1 MQNKWYA
8 TYDSGK
14 QAIVH
19 PGCFPTLSSGQHSQ
33 LQSAMTIFLFCIHG
47 TTVNYSTQKYSL
59 RRLSIWSFWSS
70 LSLNVFSI
78 LLWRFSLQLCYNQE
92 GCLITA
98 VYRDLPLRTPL
109 HRISV
114 IYYLSSWFQY
124 LVFNSSPPAPTRLQY
139 RHVSQCLCRYWVLCT
154 CWTNRNLRVYYSLR
168 DE

>member
-1 MQNKWYA
+1 MICYLWLRKTGNSTSRMLSYA
-8 TYDSGK
+8 FFGSTEPASVCYDN
-14 QAIVH
+14 
-19 PGCFPTLSSGQHSQ
+19 
-33 LQSAMTIFLFCIHG
+33 FLFCIHG

-78 LLWRFSLQLCYNQE
+78 LLWRFSLQLCYNHE

-109 HRISV
+109 LRISV

-124 LVFNSSPPAPTRLQY
+124 LLFNSSPPTPTRLQY